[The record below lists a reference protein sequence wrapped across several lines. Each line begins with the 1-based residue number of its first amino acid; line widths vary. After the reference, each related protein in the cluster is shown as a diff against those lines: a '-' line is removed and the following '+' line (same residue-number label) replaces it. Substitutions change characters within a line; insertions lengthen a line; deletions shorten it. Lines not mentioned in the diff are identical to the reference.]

1 MSEFVKLIEE
11 SSNGYVEKLKNA
23 VELKIVRN
31 LSRNMI
37 KELISIYKLHN
48 PDFDERMISCSSC
61 PTSVLRFM
69 VEIGTAYFNEKK
81 KESIEVV
88 IDEDEFFGIP
98 KYIEPV
104 EDLPTQE
111 PVELPI
117 QEPIDEVVITNSKS
131 KKK

>member
-48 PDFDERMISCSSC
+48 PDFDERMISCTSC

-69 VEIGTAYFNEKK
+69 VEIGNAYFNEKE
-81 KESIEVV
+81 KESIEL
-88 IDEDEFFGIP
+88 EENSFGFSGRRI
-98 KYIEPV
+98 
-104 EDLPTQE
+104 
-111 PVELPI
+111 
-117 QEPIDEVVITNSKS
+117 
-131 KKK
+131 

>member
-37 KELISIYKLHN
+37 KELISIYKLYN
-48 PDFDERMISCSSC
+48 PDFDEKMISCSSC

-69 VEIGTAYFNEKK
+69 VEIGTAYFNEKE
-81 KESIEVV
+81 KESIEVL

-104 EDLPTQE
+104 EDLPTT
-111 PVELPI
+111 
-117 QEPIDEVVITNSKS
+117 EPIDEAVVTPSKS

>member
-37 KELISIYKLHN
+37 KELISIYKLYN
-48 PDFDERMISCSSC
+48 PDFDEKMISCSSC

-69 VEIGTAYFNEKK
+69 VEIGTAYFNEKE
-81 KESIEVV
+81 KESIEVL

-98 KYIEPV
+98 IYIEPV
-104 EDLPTQE
+104 EDLPTT
-111 PVELPI
+111 
-117 QEPIDEVVITNSKS
+117 EPIDEVVITPSKS

>member
-1 MSEFVKLIEE
+1 MNFIELIET
-11 SSNGYVEKLKNA
+11 SPNGYVEKLRNA

-31 LSRNMI
+31 LSRNML
-37 KELISIYKLHN
+37 KDLISIYKEYN
-48 PDFDERMISCSSC
+48 PDFDEKMISCTSC

-69 VEIGTAYFNEKK
+69 VEIGNAYFSEKNNQTI
-81 KESIEVV
+81 IE
-88 IDEDEFFGIP
+88 EDEFFGIP

-111 PVELPI
+111 PVELPT
-117 QEPIDEVVITNSKS
+117 QEPIDEIVITNSKS